1 MLALSGTSTLHA
13 VIVTAEAFVSILI
26 RAGGALLG
34 AHSVLQ
40 HVSIHAQQ
48 AVCPQRAFAGITTP
62 VALSA
67 GPGRGVEV
75 VLMGAAVILAFS
87 EQQDLGRVAARRTNS
102 CHVARQALAVTRL
115 TDPVT
120 IVIVTKGTFGSTET
134 RGQQNAVGR
143 AGSTG
148 ERPRPT
154 AGFTRRMASDAG
166 SMPAVVALGTV
177 GDAVIAKQPRPRHL
191 TPQTNT
197 ADACLQVCC
206 TALTV

>member
-1 MLALSGTSTLHA
+1 MLALSGALALHA

-26 RAGGALLG
+26 RARGALLG
-34 AHSVLQ
+34 ANSILQ
-40 HVSIHAQQ
+40 HVTVHTQQ
-48 AVCPQRAFAGITTP
+48 AVRPQRASAGATAP

-75 VLMGAAVILAFS
+75 VLMSAAVILAFS

-120 IVIVTKGTFGSTET
+120 IVIVTEGTFGSTET
-134 RGQQNAVGR
+134 RWQQNTVGM
-143 AGSTG
+143 AGSAG
-148 ERPRPT
+148 VRPRPT
-154 AGFTRRMASDAG
+154 AGITRLMASDAG
-166 SMPAVVALGTV
+166 SMPAIVALGTM
-177 GDAVIAKQPRPRHL
+177 GDTVITQQQRPRHL
-191 TPQTNT
+191 TPQTHT

-206 TALTV
+206 AALTV